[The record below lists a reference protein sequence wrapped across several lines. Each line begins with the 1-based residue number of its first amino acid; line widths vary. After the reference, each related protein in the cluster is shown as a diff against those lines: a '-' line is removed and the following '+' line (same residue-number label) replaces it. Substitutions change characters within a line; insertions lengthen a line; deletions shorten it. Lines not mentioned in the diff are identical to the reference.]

1 MPAVQRRI
9 FSDPVHGF
17 ITVEGDLLLAL
28 IQTPELQR
36 LRRIRQLGVGYL
48 VFPGAEHSRFGHALG
63 AMALMDDA
71 LGSLAQQGVS
81 ISREEHEAARA
92 AALLHDIGHGPFS
105 HTLEDDLI
113 EDFRHEDMSRTLLAA
128 INSRFGGALDLTMQI
143 FDNDYAHG
151 LFHQL
156 VSSQLDMDRLDYLRR
171 DSYYTGVMEGVIGV
185 SRIIKMMR
193 PDGSPGGTLAFDQ
206 KSTYTI
212 ENFLQA
218 RRFMYWQVYLHR
230 SVIAGDHLL
239 KAILRRARHLA
250 STREL
255 PPASPALMYFMTSRI
270 SGSSLSS
277 EEVWTTYCSLDDS
290 DILYS
295 IKLWQ
300 NAPDRILADLCRRFI
315 TRHLPKVRFVTDVP
329 STYRMDELRQKT
341 ESFLLSSGL
350 VGSRSEAGENVDY
363 YFRTGDVTHKAYDDR
378 SGTINLIDAAG
389 NLRELSEMDN
399 SLTVSALTTTETRSY
414 IVLPEE
420 VYSEVT

>member
-1 MPAVQRRI
+1 MQRRI

-17 ITVEGDLLLAL
+17 IAVEGNLLLSL

-71 LGSLAQQGVS
+71 LSSLSRQGVN
-81 ISREEHEAARA
+81 ISKEEHEAARA

-105 HTLEDDLI
+105 HTLENDLV
-113 EDFRHEDMSRTLLAA
+113 ENFQHEEMSRVLLAE
-128 INSRFGGALDLTMQI
+128 INSRLDGALDLTLKI
-143 FDNDYAHG
+143 FDDNYQPA

-185 SRIIKMMR
+185 SRIINMMR
-193 PDGSPGGTLAFDQ
+193 PNRSKTGTLAFDQ

-239 KAILRRARHLA
+239 KSILRRARHLSTEDTLPEA
-250 STREL
+250 SR
-255 PPASPALMYFMTSRI
+255 SLMFFIKNRI
-270 SGSSLSS
+270 SGESLSKS
-277 EEVWTTYCSLDDS
+277 DVWSTYCSLDDS

-300 NAPDRILADLCRRFI
+300 ESPDPILSDLCQRFI
-315 TRHLPKVRFVTDVP
+315 NRRLPKVRFVTEKPSDDRLEELCDRSKSHLVSAGLSTKQSVDHDV
-329 STYRMDELRQKT
+329 
-341 ESFLLSSGL
+341 
-350 VGSRSEAGENVDY
+350 NY
-363 YFRTGDVTHKAYDDR
+363 YFYSGEVTHRAYDDR
-378 SGTINLIDAAG
+378 SGSINLISPSG
-389 NLRELSEMDN
+389 ELRELSEMDN

-420 VYSEVT
+420 VHHEVK